1 MEQMDLQKEMERI
14 DSVIA
19 QGPYSDTWESL
30 CAYQVPSWYKAAKFG
45 IFIHWGLFSVPAY
58 ANEWYTRNMYMQGTS
73 EFEHHVKTYGPHKD
87 FGLKDFIPMFKGE
100 HFDPDAWTALFKEAG
115 AQYVVPVAEHHDG
128 FQMYRS
134 SISHWNAAEMG
145 PQRDV
150 LGELKKSFEESGLT
164 FGASS
169 HRIEHWWFLGHGKE
183 FESDIHEPLKR
194 GDFYWPSMKE
204 PEDQFDI
211 FSQPAP
217 SEEYMQDWL
226 ARTCEIVDRFHPH
239 VLYFDWWIQHSAL
252 RPYLKKAAA
261 YYYNCMAEQGE
272 SGVIN
277 YKHDA
282 FLFGTAVPDVERGQ
296 FADVKPYTWQTDTS
310 IGFDS
315 WGYTTDN
322 RYKKAQ
328 DILCD
333 LVDIVSKNGN
343 MLLNIGPKSDG
354 TITMEEQDVLRS
366 IGKWLKINGEAI
378 YGSSTYKVC
387 AEGPTKVEEGFFTDQ
402 KVKVFTPED
411 FRFTVQG
418 GHIYAIALRGSDDGQ
433 YFVHTFAEKTPS
445 GGEGFTGI
453 ITKAEVL
460 GEKTPAVWEQT
471 KEGLKVTTDYRSG
484 QPVVIRLTLA

>member
-1 MEQMDLQKEMERI
+1 MDLKKEMERI

-58 ANEWYTRNMYMQGTS
+58 ANEWYTRNMYMQGTR

-211 FSQPAP
+211 FSQPVP

>member
-58 ANEWYTRNMYMQGTS
+58 ANEWYTRNMYMQGTR

-100 HFDPDAWTALFKEAG
+100 HFDPDAWAALFKEAG

-211 FSQPAP
+211 FSQPVP

>member
-1 MEQMDLQKEMERI
+1 MDLQKEMERI

-58 ANEWYTRNMYMQGTS
+58 ANEWYTRNMYMQGTR

-378 YGSSTYKVC
+378 YGSSAYKVC

>member
-1 MEQMDLQKEMERI
+1 
-14 DSVIA
+14 
-19 QGPYSDTWESL
+19 
-30 CAYQVPSWYKAAKFG
+30 
-45 IFIHWGLFSVPAY
+45 
-58 ANEWYTRNMYMQGTS
+58 
-73 EFEHHVKTYGPHKD
+73 
-87 FGLKDFIPMFKGE
+87 
-100 HFDPDAWTALFKEAG
+100 
-115 AQYVVPVAEHHDG
+115 
-128 FQMYRS
+128 
-134 SISHWNAAEMG
+134 
-145 PQRDV
+145 
-150 LGELKKSFEESGLT
+150 
-164 FGASS
+164 
-169 HRIEHWWFLGHGKE
+169 
-183 FESDIHEPLKR
+183 
-194 GDFYWPSMKE
+194 
-204 PEDQFDI
+204 
-211 FSQPAP
+211 
-217 SEEYMQDWL
+217 
-226 ARTCEIVDRFHPH
+226 
-239 VLYFDWWIQHSAL
+239 
-252 RPYLKKAAA
+252 
-261 YYYNCMAEQGE
+261 MAEQGE

>member
-1 MEQMDLQKEMERI
+1 MDLQKEMERI

-58 ANEWYTRNMYMQGTS
+58 ANEWYTRNMYMQGTR

-211 FSQPAP
+211 FSQPVP

-378 YGSSTYKVC
+378 YGSSAYKVC

>member
-1 MEQMDLQKEMERI
+1 MEQMDLKKEMERI

-58 ANEWYTRNMYMQGTS
+58 ANEWYTRNMYMQGTR

-387 AEGPTKVEEGFFTDQ
+387 AESPTKVEEGFFTDQ

>member
-1 MEQMDLQKEMERI
+1 MDLQKEMERI

-58 ANEWYTRNMYMQGTS
+58 ANEWYTRNMYMQGTR

-433 YFVHTFAEKTPS
+433 YFVYTFAEKTPS

>member
-58 ANEWYTRNMYMQGTS
+58 ANEWYTRNMYMQGTR

-204 PEDQFDI
+204 PENQFDI

>member
-1 MEQMDLQKEMERI
+1 MDLKKEMERI

-58 ANEWYTRNMYMQGTS
+58 ANEWYTRNMYMQGTR

>member
-1 MEQMDLQKEMERI
+1 MEQMDLKKEMERI

>member
-1 MEQMDLQKEMERI
+1 MDLQKEMERI

-58 ANEWYTRNMYMQGTS
+58 ANEWYTRNMYMQGTR

-277 YKHDA
+277 DQHDA

>member
-1 MEQMDLQKEMERI
+1 MEQMDLKKEMERI

-58 ANEWYTRNMYMQGTS
+58 ANEWYTRNMYMQGTR

-211 FSQPAP
+211 FSQPVP